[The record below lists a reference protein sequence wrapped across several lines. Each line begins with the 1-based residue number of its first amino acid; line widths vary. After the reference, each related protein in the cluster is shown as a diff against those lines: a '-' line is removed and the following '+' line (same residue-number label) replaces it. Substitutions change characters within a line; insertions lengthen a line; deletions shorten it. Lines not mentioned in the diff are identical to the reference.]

1 MEARKDTDPAAS
13 ALEPIDTAIRFIEAE
28 ERNGLRR
35 ARVQTKM
42 KRILLVAGLVLAVI
56 LIALVTRD
64 RLPRVE
70 EAADTV
76 PGAVVA
82 PGNRPVAPDSARAD
96 SLSADSLRDS
106 TTANPADPDAAGDTG
121 PGAPVTPSARPDSN
135 DQSAAARPVSTGSA
149 GNGSTPAGPSDAV
162 TANPAASQLTA
173 AQVLARAAS
182 AYADVQSMQADF
194 AMTMTNPLLRRTT
207 NSRGTMFQRRPD
219 RIALR
224 FSQPQGDVIVSDGE
238 YFWIYY
244 PSVDEKQVIR
254 MPASQGATGGVDL
267 QAQFIGDPTE
277 RFEATLHGTED
288 VGGRPAYAL
297 TLVPRGSV
305 GYKSLR
311 VWLDTRD
318 YLARRFEIAEEN
330 GSVRRFDLSS
340 LRTNV
345 RLGDDVFRFTPPAD
359 ARIVDRR

>member
-1 MEARKDTDPAAS
+1 MSDKY
-13 ALEPIDTAIRFIEAE
+13 LELGNSGF
-28 ERNGLRR
+28 
-35 ARVQTKM
+35 TK
-42 KRILLVAGLVLAVI
+42 KLAQQ
-56 LIALVTRD
+56 LG
-64 RLPRVE
+64 LPRPARSRQGSVVL
-70 EAADTV
+70 DLGHDGV
-76 PGAVVA
+76 FGAWA
-82 PGNRPVAPDSARAD
+82 FHKK
-96 SLSADSLRDS
+96 
-106 TTANPADPDAAGDTG
+106 
-121 PGAPVTPSARPDSN
+121 
-135 DQSAAARPVSTGSA
+135 
-149 GNGSTPAGPSDAV
+149 GNGGFT
-162 TANPAASQLTA
+162 
-173 AQVLARAAS
+173 QVLARAAA

-207 NSRGTMFQRRPD
+207 NSRGTMSQLRPD

-224 FSQPQGDVIVSDGE
+224 FTQPDGDVIVSDGE

-297 TLVPRGSV
+297 TLVPRGNV
-305 GYKSLR
+305 GYKSLE

-318 YLARRFEIAEEN
+318 YLARRFEITEEN